1 MAGCNPAKCLSF
13 EENDL
18 TVAEYQK
25 LKKELIGITLVPTK
39 GRIEELR
46 MIKRKDEIAN
56 ISAAAKLTDQCF
68 DFILGKIK
76 IGVTE
81 TDIAW
86 EIESFIRKN
95 GASLAFSPSSH
106 LEKIPSQPHYLRSV
120 FARGP
125 LAKFPRGP
133 LANGLTKL

>member
-1 MAGCNPAKCLSF
+1 M
-13 EENDL
+13 
-18 TVAEYQK
+18 
-25 LKKELIGITLVPTK
+25 PTK

-95 GASLAFSPSSH
+95 GASLAFSPIVAFGKNS
-106 LEKIPSQPHYLRSV
+106 SQPHYLRSV
-120 FARGP
+120 FARGLLQNCKRTSCKRP
-125 LAKFPRGP
+125 YEALISSFSILEPKSTAI
-133 LANGLTKL
+133 AAT